1 MNTKTVIHV
10 IESLKERMEKSAER
24 KAASPIVGTQL
35 YHQGRIDALSFAIDL
50 LKLWGGV
57 K

>member
-1 MNTKTVIHV
+1 MNTKAVIHV

-24 KAASPIVGTQL
+24 KAATPLVGTQL
-35 YHQGRIDALSFAIDL
+35 YHQGRIDALLFAIDL
-50 LKLWGGV
+50 LKLWGGI